1 MAARKKKKKRAA
13 ARRGKAVQL
22 NVVVG
27 SKVKEAIKAK
37 GLRAS
42 GDIVEAVNAE
52 VLGMLGKAVE
62 RCVDNKRGTVRPY
75 DL

>member
-1 MAARKKKKKRAA
+1 MAARRKKKKA
-13 ARRGKAVQL
+13 ARRSSRAAKS

-37 GLRAS
+37 GVRMA
-42 GDIVEAVNAE
+42 GDFAEALNAKVHE
-52 VLGMLGKAVE
+52 VIADAVG
-62 RCVDNKRGTVRPY
+62 RCKSNNRGTVRPH

>member
-1 MAARKKKKKRAA
+1 MAARKKKKKATARKSRAV
-13 ARRGKAVQL
+13 KS

-37 GLRAS
+37 GVRMA
-42 GDIVEAVNAE
+42 GDFSEALNAH
-52 VLGMLGKAVE
+52 VHQCIADAVA
-62 RCVDNKRGTVRPY
+62 RCKNNNRGTVRPH